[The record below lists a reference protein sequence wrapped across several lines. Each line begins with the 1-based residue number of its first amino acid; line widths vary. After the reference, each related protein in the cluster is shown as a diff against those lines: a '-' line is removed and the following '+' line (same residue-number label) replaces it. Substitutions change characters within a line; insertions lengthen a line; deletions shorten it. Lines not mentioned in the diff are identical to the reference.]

1 MRPQMGNSF
10 LQKFML
16 MVVAGLVAAGMI
28 YLFRHIVQQAIWE
41 SGEGWQETLHK
52 RPAGHKY

>member
-1 MRPQMGNSF
+1 MRPRMGNSF

-16 MVVAGLVAAGMI
+16 TIAIGFVAACMI

-41 SGEGWQETLHK
+41 SGEGWQETLHQ
-52 RPAGHKY
+52 RPTGHKY

>member
-1 MRPQMGNSF
+1 MGNSF

-16 MVVAGLVAAGMI
+16 MIAAGFVAACMI

-41 SGEGWQETLHK
+41 SGEGWQESLHQK
-52 RPAGHKY
+52 PAGRK